1 MNETK
6 RRNDNKNIY
15 SSQLLLNKIDI
26 QERYLKKN
34 DILKIEKKIKKIMK
48 MKYE

>member
-1 MNETK
+1 MKQKEELII
-6 RRNDNKNIY
+6 RIY

-34 DILKIEKKIKKIMK
+34 DILKIEKKKIKKIMK